1 VSEPQ
6 RRPGPDA
13 TADATA
19 AVDLPKGYWSAD
31 KARRILDKTLSF
43 RLEEDLSTLT
53 PAEHRVVDEL
63 VAVGYLLGTL
73 NEEQRHHQALRARDE
88 LRELHEQLGRPSR
101 TQDLLDLY
109 GLFLGP
115 IATTLENEL
124 EPFLPVDGFTEG
136 KAFYPWG
143 IDRDEIDA
151 FLAAHP
157 ERQPEILGV
166 HTIVR
171 RSTPRH
177 LKRDLLT
184 LRRHPELSVL
194 HSGLQSFLGALAEDP
209 SREAFYAVPYSVAWP
224 GPLLEASSRLSAA
237 AAAIAA
243 EDPDAGAYLR
253 QRARDLL
260 TDDNEAGDA
269 AWIRGEIGRIDGV
282 IGAYEVYD
290 DGLYGAKASFGLS
303 VVLRDEPATNLLR
316 AELAH
321 LQEIEDALPYPSR
334 RRVRT
339 DIPVASVNVLAAFGA
354 AVDVAAEILPN
365 DPTLMRKYGRKILVR
380 RNNLT
385 NPDAFGRIE
394 ARWQAGVLPEHFG
407 DLTAEGNY
415 QEVVWHEIGHYLGPD
430 TDRRG
435 RSLETVLEADASP
448 IEELKAELV
457 SQFAT
462 NRLRAMGLVDEAA
475 VRGVAASVIL
485 ASLRPV
491 RPLRSQ
497 AYSTIWLMILNYYL
511 EEGYLVYEA
520 GRLGIRHDR
529 HDAAVSAMLADVLA
543 IQEEGSKERSTAYI
557 DRWTTWDERHDT
569 IARALQGA
577 ERYRYLDPRYGLL
590 EGATG
595 ASSSR

>member
-1 VSEPQ
+1 MSSSKTLVEP
-6 RRPGPDA
+6 
-13 TADATA
+13 
-19 AVDLPKGYWSAD
+19 AVELPKGYWPAD
-31 KARRILDKTLSF
+31 KARRILDKVLTF
-43 RLEEDLSTLT
+43 RLEEDLTTLT
-53 PAEHRVVDEL
+53 PAERRVVDEL
-63 VAVGYLLGTL
+63 VAVGYLLGEL
-73 NEEQRHHQALRARDE
+73 NEQQRHHQALRARDE
-88 LRELHEQLGRPSR
+88 LRELHERLGRPAR
-101 TQDLLDLY
+101 TADLLDLY
-109 GLFLGP
+109 RQFLGP

-124 EPFLPVDGFTEG
+124 EPFLPVGGFTEG

-143 IDRDEIDA
+143 IERDEIDA
-151 FLAAHP
+151 FLVAHP
-157 ERQPEILGV
+157 ERQPEILGI

-177 LKRDLLT
+177 LKRDLLA

-194 HSGLQSFLGALAEDP
+194 HPGLQSMLAALAEDP

-237 AAAIAA
+237 AAAIDA

-290 DGLYGAKASFGLS
+290 DGLFGAKAAFGMS
-303 VVLRDEPATNLLR
+303 VALRDDPATDLLR
-316 AELAH
+316 DELAH

-380 RNNLT
+380 RNSLT
-385 NPDAFGRIE
+385 NAAAFGRSQT
-394 ARWQAGVLPEHFG
+394 RWQAGVLPEHYR
-407 DLTAEGNY
+407 DLTAEGTY
-415 QEVVWHEIGHYLGPD
+415 QQVVWHEIGHYLGPD
-430 TDRRG
+430 TDRNG

-448 IEELKAELV
+448 IEELKAELL

-462 NRLRAMGLVDEAA
+462 NRLRAMGVVDDAA

-511 EEGYLVYEA
+511 EQGYLVYEA

-557 DRWTTWDERHDT
+557 DRWTTWDERHET
-569 IARALQGA
+569 IGRALQAA
-577 ERYRYLDPRYGLL
+577 ERYRYLDPRYRLL
-590 EGATG
+590 EGAAG

>member
-1 VSEPQ
+1 VSEPEQ
-6 RRPGPDA
+6 ARA
-13 TADATA
+13 TE
-19 AVDLPKGYWSAD
+19 AVQLPRGYWPAD
-31 KARRILDKTLSF
+31 KARRILDKVLTF
-43 RLEEDLSTLT
+43 RLEEDVSTLT
-53 PAEHRVVDEL
+53 PAERGVVDEL
-63 VAVGYLLGTL
+63 VAVGYLLGDL
-73 NEEQRHHQALRARDE
+73 YEQQRHHQALRAREE
-88 LRELHEQLGRPSR
+88 LREVHERLGRPAR
-101 TQDLLDLY
+101 TGDLLDLY
-109 GLFLGP
+109 HQFLGP

-143 IDRDEIDA
+143 IERDELDA
-151 FLAAHP
+151 FLATHP
-157 ERQPEILGV
+157 ERQPEILGI

-184 LRRHPELSVL
+184 LRRHPELAAL
-194 HSGLQSFLGALAEDP
+194 HPGLQSHLGALADDP
-209 SREAFYAVPYSVAWP
+209 AREAFYAVPYSVAWP
-224 GPLLEASSRLSAA
+224 GPLLEASRRLSAA
-237 AAAIAA
+237 AAAIDA
-243 EDPDAGAYLR
+243 ESPDAGAYLR

-269 AWIRGEIGRIDGV
+269 AWIRGDIGRIDGV

-290 DGLYGAKASFGLS
+290 DGLFGAKASFGLS
-303 VVLRDEPATNLLR
+303 VAIRDEPATDLLR

-321 LQEIEDALPYPSR
+321 LQEIEDALPYEGR
-334 RRVRT
+334 RRLRS

-354 AVDVAAEILPN
+354 AVDVSAEILPN

-380 RNNLT
+380 RNHLT
-385 NPDAFGRIE
+385 NPAAFGRVRT
-394 ARWQAGVLPEHFG
+394 RWEAGVLPEHLG
-407 DLTAEGNY
+407 DLTAEGIY
-415 QEVVWHEIGHYLGPD
+415 QQVVWHEIGHYLGPD

-435 RSLETVLEADASP
+435 RSLDAALEADAAP

-457 SQFAT
+457 SQFAMT
-462 NRLRAMGLVDEAA
+462 RLLALGLVDEAA

-497 AYSTIWLMILNYYL
+497 AYSTIWLMVLNYYL
-511 EEGYLVYEA
+511 DRGYLVYDA
-520 GRLGIRHDR
+520 GRIGIRQER
-529 HDAAVSAMLADVLA
+529 HEAAVSAMLADVLA

-557 DRWTTWDERHDT
+557 DRWRAWDDRHEA

-577 ERYRYLDPRYGLL
+577 ERYRYLDARYGLL
-590 EGATG
+590 EAAGAGEAPMG